1 MAKKK
6 DLYNGMGN
14 GGEIP
19 HTGRVKDV
27 MNKYDK
33 RDLYDPAGHCILNA
47 KEAIHGAFDQALKS
61 KNKLKN
67 EKGIYTSDEA
77 EEMFRNF

>member
-1 MAKKK
+1 MAKKSS
-6 DLYNGMGN
+6 LYDQMGS

-19 HTGRVKDV
+19 HSGRVKQV
-27 MNKYDK
+27 MNLFDK
-33 RDLYDPAGHCILNA
+33 REAYDSAGHCIINP
-47 KEAIHGAFDQALKS
+47 KEAIMGAFDQALKS

-67 EKGIYTSDEA
+67 EHGIFNSEEP